1 LLKHERLLPVSS
13 QRSKTVIFN
22 RLFRRNAADPSEALY
37 ATIVAA
43 ARQEKFYADWKVPDT
58 LDGRFDV
65 LVIHMYLA
73 LNRFKD
79 FGAESAGL
87 RQALTDRF
95 FAQMDAALR
104 EVGVGD
110 LTVGKKVRKMA
121 EAFFGR
127 VTAYSEA
134 IEKPDDTLQ
143 AAVARNVFASND
155 ASHASNIADW
165 MRNAKTKLQGQDFE
179 DLAAG
184 RIKFE

>member
-1 LLKHERLLPVSS
+1 
-13 QRSKTVIFN
+13 
-22 RLFRRNAADPSEALY
+22 
-37 ATIVAA
+37 
-43 ARQEKFYADWKVPDT
+43 
-58 LDGRFDV
+58 
-65 LVIHMYLA
+65 
-73 LNRFKD
+73 
-79 FGAESAGL
+79 
-87 RQALTDRF
+87 
-95 FAQMDAALR
+95 
-104 EVGVGD
+104 

-143 AAVARNVFASND
+143 AAVARNVFADND